1 MEITKTEGLKNWRST
16 FPISNLNA
24 AYVLVISIEPGS
36 LLAVMKMYVRSLSLR
51 RNRFP
56 EATEAGILPTSGIC
70 LVLQFSVD
78 DVKNSRTCSSLQRA
92 TRCDLLLQGAATLPP
107 WLRCCLAEY
116 TTGCE
121 SRLLCINTYTTAVP
135 TDDLRCVP
143 LCNCS
148 NVRFVFQTRHL
159 HC

>member
-1 MEITKTEGLKNWRST
+1 
-16 FPISNLNA
+16 
-24 AYVLVISIEPGS
+24 LVISIEPGS

-56 EATEAGILPTSGIC
+56 EATDGRLQVFSPYPSGIC

>member
-1 MEITKTEGLKNWRST
+1 M
-16 FPISNLNA
+16 
-24 AYVLVISIEPGS
+24 VISIEPGS

-56 EATEAGILPTSGIC
+56 EALGRLKVFSPYPSGIC
-70 LVLQFSVD
+70 LVLQLQDFSVD

-92 TRCDLLLQGAATLPP
+92 TRCDLLLQGAAPLPP

-135 TDDLRCVP
+135 TDDLRCVSLWTLKFP
-143 LCNCS
+143 H
-148 NVRFVFQTRHL
+148 VRFVYQTRHL